1 MLQQAHKQPGGV
13 IPPGCVMF
21 GSPDFRAEVLPENH
35 V

>member
-1 MLQQAHKQPGGV
+1 MLHQAHKQPGEV

-21 GSPDFRAEVLPENH
+21 GSPVGGQQVRLENH